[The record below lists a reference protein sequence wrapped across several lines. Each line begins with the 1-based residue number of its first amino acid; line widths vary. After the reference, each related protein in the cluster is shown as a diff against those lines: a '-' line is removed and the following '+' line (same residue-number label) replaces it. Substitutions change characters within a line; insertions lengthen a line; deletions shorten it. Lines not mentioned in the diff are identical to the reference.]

1 MVPKLQSAEYVGD
14 YTICVRFVDG
24 TEGDVDLEEELWGEV
39 FEPLKDPEVFRGFR
53 LDTELNTLS
62 WPSGADLA
70 PEFLYEKAASPNQSV
85 PTGPRGRR

>member
-39 FEPLKDPEVFRGFR
+39 FEPLKDPEVFR
-53 LDTELNTLS
+53 
-62 WPSGADLA
+62 
-70 PEFLYEKAASPNQSV
+70 ASAS
-85 PTGPRGRR
+85 TRS